1 MLKGREMLVVCSWC
15 RKEGKNE
22 FLGAKVPFD
31 DERETHGICV
41 IHYRQVRTRWQEAGP
56 AMGAPS
62 PQTSRRKV
70 LLSTLQHW
78 TGLLRSTRN

>member
-1 MLKGREMLVVCSWC
+1 MFIVCSWC

-41 IHYRQVRTRWQEAGP
+41 SHYRQVRARWQEAIRVIGT
-56 AMGAPS
+56 PS
-62 PQTSRRKV
+62 PQHRCCNG
-70 LLSTLQHW
+70 LLSTLRHW